1 MISYLIAIYI
11 PSAADDTEIGAA
23 VWGVAKR
30 NFVLNYSLYTN
41 YERLEKES
49 FSSEDEFCIHGIGIV
64 LSHTH
69 PHTFV
74 SSPSPFTIY
83 TVSSSLPP
91 IRDLSLIHI

>member
-30 NFVLNYSLYTN
+30 NFVLSYSLYTN
-41 YERLEKES
+41 CERLEKES
-49 FSSEDEFCIHGIGIV
+49 FSSEDEFCIRGIGIV

-69 PHTFV
+69 THTHLFRHPRLLQYILFPV
-74 SSPSPFTIY
+74 RYP
-83 TVSSSLPP
+83 L
-91 IRDLSLIHI
+91 